1 MNKKH
6 RSINRSVKRYISLLL
21 ATLMLSVSLVSCKG
35 RPLAQG
41 KLAKTEVGTV
51 GGYTVLYEE
60 LYFLAHNY
68 AKGLKDSYTDDA
80 ALDAAIWDAV
90 NENITENYAILE
102 LCKQEGIIYDEK
114 ALRDDV
120 SSAIEIDIEAEY
132 DGSRSDY
139 FESQLSVGLTDHYVR
154 FITGIN
160 IIYGQLATE
169 YKKNGTIPS
178 SADVLVPYIQENFAN
193 TWHIAVFIND
203 ESEREEKLA
212 KIEEARKQLE
222 SGTSMYKL
230 IGSQYNEDVTS
241 DYLSDA
247 YGYYFPRGIMDEKY
261 EDTAFN
267 LKVGDH
273 AIVESKAENGNGET
287 VPCLYLIERLS
298 TTDEASKLEIEK
310 NLQTLS
316 SSLSDAIIND
326 KKEAVRNELSFIPN
340 DYAKSL
346 DISEL
351 EPVRNGADYQMII
364 FTSLSIVFCALV
376 ITAIILINR
385 ARTKQFQKSI
395 KKASKR

>member
-21 ATLMLSVSLVSCKG
+21 ATLILSVSLVSCKG

-60 LYFLAHNY
+60 LYFLAYNY
-68 AKGLKDSYTDDA
+68 TKGLKDSYTDDA

-178 SADVLVPYIQENFAN
+178 SADVLVPYIQENFAH

-261 EDTAFN
+261 EETAFN

-273 AIVESKAENGNGET
+273 AIVESRAENGNGET

>member
-1 MNKKH
+1 M
-6 RSINRSVKRYISLLL
+6 SRSVKRYISLIL
-21 ATLMLSVSLVSCKG
+21 AALILSVSLVSCKG
-35 RPLAQG
+35 RPLAQS
-41 KLAKTEVGTV
+41 KLAKAEVGTV
-51 GGYTVLYEE
+51 GEYTVLYEE
-60 LYFLAHNY
+60 LYFLAYNY
-68 AKGLKDSYTDDA
+68 AKGLKDSYVDDA
-80 ALDAAIWDAV
+80 AIDAAIWDAV

-102 LCKQEGIIYDEK
+102 LCKQEGITYDEK
-114 ALRDDV
+114 ALREDV
-120 SSAIEIDIEAEY
+120 SSAIEIDMEAEY

-160 IIYGQLATE
+160 ILYGQLATE

-178 SADVLVPYIQENFAN
+178 SSEVLIPYIQENFAH

-261 EDTAFN
+261 EETAFD

-273 AIVESKAENGNGET
+273 AIVESKAENANGDT
-287 VPCLYLIERLS
+287 VPCIYLIERLS
-298 TTDEASKLEIEK
+298 TTDDASKLEIEK
-310 NLQTLS
+310 NLKTLS

-326 KKEAVRNELSFIPN
+326 KKEAVKNELSFTPN
-340 DYAKSL
+340 EYAKSL

-351 EPVRNGADYQMII
+351 EPVKNGADYQMII
-364 FTSLSIVFCALV
+364 LVSVSVVSCAL
-376 ITAIILINR
+376 ITAAIIFISR
-385 ARTKQFQKSI
+385 ARTKRFQKSI
-395 KKASKR
+395 KKASER

>member
-178 SADVLVPYIQENFAN
+178 SADVLVPYIQENFAH